1 MSELAFLDRY
11 REVRKRLNAGSP
23 PKPKAV
29 VSEEI
34 VAKVI
39 APKSVDE
46 MIREQLLM
54 ATIHDEGIS
63 YRQALLKGCE
73 GIPKRIKLAILP
85 VLEETNYS
93 WEDLFRK
100 NPETNRNPRKRDAV
114 QAKWEIFKILHYEF
128 GMTVNR
134 IAQICD
140 MDHTS
145 VFYGLGLLKKKGR
158 KEKTDDRG

>member
-1 MSELAFLDRY
+1 MNDLAFIGRY
-11 REVRKRLNAGSP
+11 KEVRKRLNAGSP

-29 VSEEI
+29 VTEE
-34 VAKVI
+34 VVVKVT

-54 ATIHDEGIS
+54 ATVHNEGIS
-63 YRQALLKGCE
+63 YRQALLKGCD
-73 GIPKRIKLAILP
+73 GLPKRIKLAILP
-85 VLEETNYS
+85 ILEETNYS

-100 NPETNRNPRKRDAV
+100 NPETKRNARSKNAV

-128 GMTVNR
+128 GVTVNR
-134 IAQICD
+134 IAQICG

-145 VFYGLGLLKKKGR
+145 VFYGLGLLKKKVR
-158 KEKTDDRG
+158 KEEDK